1 MASKRR
7 SAAVAV
13 RRLDADFMRTVNA
26 KDAGG
31 LVAAF
36 YAQNAVMMPP
46 DQPIVKGRKQIQT
59 FFQGLIDHGLS
70 RLQIK
75 TTNIEGAGE
84 FAYGRGT
91 YTLEITPPDGPPVH
105 DSGKYVVVYRR
116 QRDRS
121 WRAIVDIYNS
131 DQATK

>member
-1 MASKRR
+1 MATKG
-7 SAAVAV
+7 SAAATAI
-13 RRLDADFMRTVNA
+13 RRLDTEFMRTINA
-26 KDAGG
+26 KDAGA

-46 DQPIVKGRKQIQT
+46 NQPIVKGRKQIQV

-70 RLQIK
+70 RLQIR

-91 YTLEITPPDGPPVH
+91 YALEITPSDGPAIH
-105 DSGKYVVVYRR
+105 DAGKYVVVYRR

-121 WRAIVDIYNS
+121 WRAVVDIYNS
-131 DQATK
+131 DQPAT